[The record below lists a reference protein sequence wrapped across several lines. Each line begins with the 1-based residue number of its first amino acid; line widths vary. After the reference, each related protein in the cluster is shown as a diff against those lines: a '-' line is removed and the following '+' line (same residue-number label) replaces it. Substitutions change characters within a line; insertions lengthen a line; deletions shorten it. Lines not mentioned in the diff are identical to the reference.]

1 MEKYLK
7 KNGDGYQ
14 LIKLKFMIMEK
25 NNFKLLEDSN
35 GIINM
40 YFTLQTEND
49 KKLNDYQ
56 FDLLLF

>member
-1 MEKYLK
+1 
-7 KNGDGYQ
+7 
-14 LIKLKFMIMEK
+14 MIMEK

-40 YFTLQTEND
+40 HFTLQTEND

>member
-14 LIKLKFMIMEK
+14 FIKLKFMIMEK
-25 NNFKLLEDSN
+25 NNFKLLEDLN

-40 YFTLQTEND
+40 HFTLQTEND